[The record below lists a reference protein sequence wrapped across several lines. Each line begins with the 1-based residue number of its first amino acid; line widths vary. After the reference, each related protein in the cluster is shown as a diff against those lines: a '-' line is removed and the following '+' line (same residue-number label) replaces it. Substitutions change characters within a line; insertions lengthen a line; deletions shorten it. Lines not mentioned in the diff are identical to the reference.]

1 MADAPDRK
9 LSDVL
14 QDIVGNFQGIVRS
27 EVRLAKAEVKQ
38 EVGKARRAAIIL
50 AGGAVFSLFA
60 LGFLLLAGEQALQT
74 VMEPWLA
81 SIIVAVAAGMLA
93 AVLISKGKADL
104 KRVVPVPG
112 ETVRTVKENVEW
124 LKHQVR

>member
-74 VMEPWLA
+74 VMDPWLA